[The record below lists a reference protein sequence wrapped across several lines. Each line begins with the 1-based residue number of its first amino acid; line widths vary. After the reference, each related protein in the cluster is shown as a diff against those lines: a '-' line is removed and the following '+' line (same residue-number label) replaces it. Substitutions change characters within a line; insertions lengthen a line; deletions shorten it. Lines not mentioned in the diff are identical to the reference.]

1 MEVFKKTKKLFLTF
15 LVLSVFGLAFD
26 ITVFFVIKQRTE
38 AVSIAE
44 NQLALAAEKANS
56 LKSVKALMDDT
67 AERRAK
73 VGTFFIKD
81 DKVVDFLDSLDTLG
95 TQNGVKLAINS
106 VAVAPLSKTSSSYLE
121 QLNIKV
127 QVEGSWSN
135 VYRFLTLLETMP
147 YKVSWGR
154 VGFDQVSGS
163 AGKQSIW
170 QGVFDVSIVKLK

>member
-1 MEVFKKTKKLFLTF
+1 MEVFKKTKKLFITF
-15 LVLSVFGLAFD
+15 LIVCVLGLAFD
-26 ITVFFVIKQRTE
+26 ITVFFVIKRRTE

-56 LKSVKALMDDT
+56 LKSVKVLMDDT
-67 AERRAK
+67 AERRVK
-73 VGTFFIKD
+73 VDTFFIKD

-95 TQNGVKLAINS
+95 TKNGVKLTINS
-106 VAVAPLSKTSSSYLE
+106 VGVAPLTKPSSSFLE
-121 QLNIKV
+121 QLNIKI
-127 QVEGSWSN
+127 QVEGSWAN

-154 VGFDQVSGS
+154 VGFDKVSGRDS
-163 AGKQSIW
+163 KQSVW